1 MLLACH
7 VMYVCLLSDG
17 RTISTF
23 YFTERNGFVDF
34 VAVAARNAPI
44 LVADIAFSSVVGLA
58 A

>member
-1 MLLACH
+1 
-7 VMYVCLLSDG
+7 MYVCLLSDG

-23 YFTERNGFVDF
+23 YSTERNGFVDF